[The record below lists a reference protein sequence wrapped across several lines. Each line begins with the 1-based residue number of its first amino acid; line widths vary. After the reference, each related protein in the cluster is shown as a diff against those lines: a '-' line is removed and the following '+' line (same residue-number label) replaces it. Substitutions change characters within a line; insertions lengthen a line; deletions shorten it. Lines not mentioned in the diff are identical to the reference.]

1 MRTPSHPATRFG
13 PGHKFKNARAAF
25 SANVP
30 APRHQFLP
38 ATNRLSDA
46 SMPGPSHDDSTA
58 SKGHSHWKTRP
69 TISGSRPN
77 QVQISWLCHD
87 SRIWRTKTAHGFL
100 ERKSARSGLLSEPRS
115 ERGRSIPP
123 LDSPL
128 KRTKA
133 RAERRRKFRFR
144 RLCWRC
150 GVIPNRLFFMAQL
163 MILME
168 PKPVRGP
175 KPVIARRFG
184 RLCPAS

>member
-1 MRTPSHPATRFG
+1 MR
-13 PGHKFKNARAAF
+13 F
-25 SANVP
+25 SARRSNSIKRLCGRGTQEVG
-30 APRHQFLP
+30 AFL
-38 ATNRLSDA
+38 AVKSA
-46 SMPGPSHDDSTA
+46 HDSIA

-77 QVQISWLCHD
+77 QVQLSWLRHD
-87 SRIWRTKTAHGFL
+87 SRIWRTKTAHRFL

-168 PKPVRGP
+168 SIDVQ
-175 KPVIARRFG
+175 
-184 RLCPAS
+184 